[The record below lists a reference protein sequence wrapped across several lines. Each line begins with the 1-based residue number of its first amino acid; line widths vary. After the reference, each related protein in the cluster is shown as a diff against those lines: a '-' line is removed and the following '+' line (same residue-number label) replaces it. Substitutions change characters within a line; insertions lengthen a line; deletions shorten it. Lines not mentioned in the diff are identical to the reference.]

1 MLGSFELSEA
11 LVFHF
16 GLCAQSTEHL
26 HPLCLLLLFD
36 QFITLIRVTLS
47 DLVLQGLLLS
57 LQLQPLLLHG
67 ISSGSQFSFFLLSC
81 FQLVLID
88 LVLNLL
94 FLFCLQ
100 LAQSFLI
107 MGDLGL
113 ALPDR
118 FKQLLI
124 LLFLFLSFLG
134 LALGDGL
141 PDHFFFAHGLVLH

>member
-1 MLGSFELSEA
+1 M
-11 LVFHF
+11 
-16 GLCAQSTEHL
+16 
-26 HPLCLLLLFD
+26 
-36 QFITLIRVTLS
+36 
-47 DLVLQGLLLS
+47 
-57 LQLQPLLLHG
+57 
-67 ISSGSQFSFFLLSC
+67 
-81 FQLVLID
+81 LID

-118 FKQLLI
+118 FKHLLI

-134 LALGDGL
+134 LALGDSL
-141 PDHFFFAHGLVLH
+141 PDHFFFAHGLLLH